1 MRIRSLARMVF
12 ASVLLFAA
20 TATATALAA
29 QSTAP
34 GGGNRLLMTTY
45 WGDDIVAL
53 LDIQAPAGKEELW
66 RIDVAKAAGCLKP
79 YDVRLNKGGSLALVS
94 CSGTNLIIA
103 IDVPAQQVQYVIET
117 GLAPRD
123 LVLFDNDRRLLVANS
138 GSDTVSVLDLV
149 NRRKLYDF
157 PVAVQPYGV
166 AVTDAGKT
174 ALVTGWASGDLHI
187 FSLGAE
193 AATSRAVVDVGLLPY
208 TVVAPRGSTS
218 AFVAINADDKVV
230 KVDLNAGKIESSIPV
245 GRGPWSLASSMDGQ
259 RVLVTNNRSNSLSLI
274 DPSATG
280 ADGVQAASFTA
291 GSQHRSGDKIIERR
305 PKNAAIGSDGSVA
318 AFTELAGDQIV
329 IVELPSGKI
338 VRAIDGGKAPYGIEF
353 LR

>member
-1 MRIRSLARMVF
+1 MRMRAILRMGLAAVV
-12 ASVLLFAA
+12 VLVMNAQAA
-20 TATATALAA
+20 T
-29 QSTAP
+29 STAP

-53 LDIQAPAGKEELW
+53 LDIEAPPGKEELW

-94 CSGTNLIIA
+94 CSGTNLVIA
-103 IDVPAQQVQYVIET
+103 IDVLAQQVQFSIET
-117 GLAPRD
+117 GMAPRD

-138 GSDTVSVLDLV
+138 GSDTVSVVDLV

-187 FSLGAE
+187 LSLGGE
-193 AATSRAVVDVGLLPY
+193 SATSRAVIDVGLLPY
-208 TVVAPRGSTS
+208 TVVAPAGATS

-230 KVDLNAGKIESSIPV
+230 QVDLRSAKVERSIPV
-245 GRGPWSLASSMDGQ
+245 GRGPWSLASSVDG
-259 RVLVTNNRSNSLSLI
+259 RHVLVTNNRSNSLSLI
-274 DPSATG
+274 ASSTAVSTAHP
-280 ADGVQAASFTA
+280 ASFTA
-291 GSQHRSGDKIIERR
+291 GSQRRDGGQDIERR
-305 PKNAAIGSDGSVA
+305 PKNAAIGSNGSIA

-329 IVELPSGKI
+329 IVELPSGEI